1 MTSAQDKSTQAELL
15 EQTRVLVESVVMR
28 RIDADTAL
36 IESGLV
42 DSVLA
47 VEIALRVEVVF
58 GARLPPTEIAEHLA
72 SVATLAGF
80 IADNA
85 PNPSSR

>member
-1 MTSAQDKSTQAELL
+1 MTSIQSGVL
-15 EQTRVLVESVVMR
+15 EQAQAIVESVVMR
-28 RIDADTAL
+28 RVDADTPL

-47 VEIALRVEVVF
+47 VEIVLRVEVTF
-58 GARLPPTEIAEHLA
+58 GVQIPPTEIAERLA
-72 SVATLAGF
+72 SVSTLAAF

-85 PNPSSR
+85 NAVHR